1 MKQKDKLKIFIRF
14 LKKNKIYHIFL
25 SNCFSNNGY
34 NVRNNL
40 KKQLTVN
47 DFIKDELKNHCLF
60 INRAFV
66 WDETREGYEFWY
78 NMFNEWEKLRILIN
92 KY

>member
-1 MKQKDKLKIFIRF
+1 M
-14 LKKNKIYHIFL
+14 
-25 SNCFSNNGY
+25 
-34 NVRNNL
+34 RNNL

-66 WDETREGYEFWY
+66 WDETSEGYEFWH
-78 NMFNEWEKLRILIN
+78 NMFNEWEKIRFLIN
-92 KY
+92 KH